1 MTLKQLFILN
11 SAWDSNTILTVDVLK
26 TSVHGRCNMVR
37 TFYELPE
44 RVKDANVVCFANAR
58 IIVRCEDV

>member
-1 MTLKQLFILN
+1 MTLKQLYLLN
-11 SAWDSNTILTVDVLK
+11 SAWDSNTILTVNVK
-26 TSVHGRCNMVR
+26 TSLYGWCNMVR

-58 IIVRCEDV
+58 IIVRCEDA